1 MKRSGFTLIELIFV
15 IVIIGVLAAVAI
27 PKFKDLKSN
36 AEAAGAVKVGM
47 DAFTGIPSSF
57 SNFND
62 LEGDTTSAGDLT
74 KIVSVNGKGWA
85 FAGTAGSNGQTLT
98 YVDPV
103 GTAAANTVITLTF
116 NPVDR
121 NATIAIDCSKFVDS
135 KTVKKCKKI
144 ISGSTTGSATLNDEE
159 TF

>member
-47 DAFTGIPSSF
+47 DAFASIPSSF
-57 SNFND
+57 SNLND
-62 LEGDTTSAGDLT
+62 LEGDSTSAEDLT
-74 KIVSVNGKGWA
+74 KLISVNGKGWE
-85 FAGTAGSNGQTLT
+85 FGGTAGSNGQTLSFD
-98 YVDPV
+98 DP
-103 GTAAANTVITLTF
+103 ANSATDKAITITF
-116 NPVDR
+116 NPDDR
-121 NATIAIDCSKFVDS
+121 NATIDIDCSKFADT
-135 KTVKKCKKI
+135 KTQKKCGKI
-144 ISGSTTGSATLNDEE
+144 ISGTEDATATLNDTE